1 MQTSDVPMK
10 IPVEYLLKRSRQEC
24 GELKSYVQELEHE
37 NSKLKKI
44 LQQFRSEDKEW
55 SKEVKKEE
63 LYKQIQAENKKLRQ
77 SVRDHKNLKNRL
89 IYELTQLRLKYEST
103 SV

>member
-55 SKEVKKEE
+55 SKEVRKEE